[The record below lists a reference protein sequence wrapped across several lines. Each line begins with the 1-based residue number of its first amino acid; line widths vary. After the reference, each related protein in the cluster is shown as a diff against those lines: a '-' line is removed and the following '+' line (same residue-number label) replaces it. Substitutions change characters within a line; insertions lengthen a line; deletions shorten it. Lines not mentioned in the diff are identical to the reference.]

1 MAKTRNDVRLSDKYT
16 LEGGRAYMTGIQALV
31 RLAIMQ
37 RLRDQRAGLDTA
49 GYVTGYRGSPLGN
62 VDQEFAKAK
71 PFLDPH
77 GIRFQPGLNE
87 DLAATAVWGTQQLDL
102 DDNARHDGVFSIWY
116 GKGPGVDRCGDVFR
130 HANAAG
136 TAKHGG
142 VLVIAG
148 DDHGAKSSTLPHQT
162 EHVFKA
168 VMMPVL
174 APAGI
179 QDYLEYGLHGFAMS
193 RYSGCWVAFKAL
205 TDTVET
211 SASVDVDPYRVET
224 RIPTESEFA
233 LPEGGLNLRWPDPP
247 LVQEERL
254 MHHKL
259 YAALAYC
266 RVNKLNRCVIDSPK
280 ARLGIITSGKS
291 YLDVR
296 QALED
301 LGIDEQRAADI
312 GIRLYKVGMVWPLE
326 PEGVREFSEGLDEI
340 LVVEEKR
347 QFLEYQLKEELYN
360 WKEDVRPRVIGKFDE
375 KGEWSRPHGTW
386 QLPAA
391 NDLTPAMIARVI
403 AARIGRFHT
412 SDRIRARLAF
422 LDAKEAALAVP
433 RLSAQRVPHYCSGCP
448 HNSSTKVPEGS
459 RAIAG
464 IGCHYMATWLSPE
477 STRTFCQMGGE
488 GVPWVGQAPFTG
500 TRHVFANLGDGTYMH
515 SGILA
520 IRAAVAAF
528 NSPPPA
534 PLPEGGG
541 EHGSLRSA
549 SDEGPALGR
558 PGGRPHN
565 PPPDPLPE
573 GGGEHGSLRSVSDE
587 GPALGRPGGRPG
599 ITYKILY
606 NDAVAMT
613 GGQPH
618 DGPLDVPTIA
628 RQIAA
633 EGVHT
638 IVVVTDG
645 TPRAYG
651 PADLPHGTPM
661 RHRDE
666 LDAVQRELR
675 EVPGVSALIY
685 DQTCAAEKRRR
696 RKRGKL
702 PDPAVRA
709 VINDHVC
716 EGCGDCS
723 EKSNCMSVTA
733 VDTEFGRKRT
743 IDQSACNKD
752 LACVNGFCPSFVT
765 IEGGR
770 LRKAATATAVDDVFA
785 TLPEPILPS
794 TARPWEILI
803 TGVGGTGVVTIG
815 ALLGMA
821 AHLEGKG
828 VSILDM
834 AGLAQKGGAVW
845 SHVKIADRADQI
857 HAARVAAGDANAII
871 GCDLVVSAGDESLA
885 KMRNEFTRVVI
896 NDDRSNTSE
905 FVRGFAAQA
914 RSGDVAAHPDPQ
926 FPSGSMQAQIV
937 DAVGAAN
944 VEFVEASR
952 LATSLLGDAIATN
965 LFMLGYAWQRG
976 LVPIGRDALM
986 QAIELNG
993 TAVDASK
1000 LAVQWGRR
1008 AAFDPAQVA
1017 SAAQP
1022 ALGQP
1027 EHHRLS
1033 ESFDELVERRAGHL
1047 VAYQD
1052 EAYAR
1057 RYLKLVARVRDAEA
1071 RLPGDR
1077 SGLAD
1082 AVARGYHK
1090 LLAYKD
1096 EYEVA
1101 RLYTAT
1107 DFLARVGDQF
1117 EGDYKLVFHLA
1128 PPLLASRDPHTGEPR
1143 KRRYGPWMLTAMRL
1157 LAKARRLRGGRFD
1170 PFAGSADRRL
1180 DRALIAEYE
1189 AVVTEILERLDAG
1202 NHATAVALA
1211 SQPDGIRGFG
1221 HVRERHV
1228 AATRRHRERL
1238 LARLRRPPV
1247 AADADAPSPR
1257 RTITLVAG

>member
-326 PEGVREFSEGLDEI
+326 PEGVREFAEGLDEI

-520 IRAAVAAF
+520 IRAAIAAGV
-528 NSPPPA
+528 N
-534 PLPEGGG
+534 L
-541 EHGSLRSA
+541 
-549 SDEGPALGR
+549 
-558 PGGRPHN
+558 
-565 PPPDPLPE
+565 
-573 GGGEHGSLRSVSDE
+573 
-587 GPALGRPGGRPG
+587 
-599 ITYKILY
+599 TYKILY

-723 EKSNCMSVTA
+723 DKSNCMSVTA

-803 TGVGGTGVVTIG
+803 TGVGGSGVVTIG

-857 HAARVAAGDANAII
+857 HAARVAAGDANAVI